1 MARTPHPHHEFKGLS
16 DWVEVF
22 RAGKHKD
29 SKGRACEFTTGDL
42 DQIIANAAAEPA
54 PAVLGHPKHNAPA
67 YAWTSGLK
75 RDGDMLFAKFS
86 DINADFEAGVKSG
99 AYRNRSVSIYKDG
112 DAGWKLRHVG
122 WLGAEPPAIT
132 GLKPVE
138 FSAVVDAHEFSSGDD
153 MQVAWALTDIA
164 GAFRRLRDWV
174 IGDKGLDVADQVLPD
189 YQITSITD
197 SAQRVRQSAI
207 DELNAEAVERLP
219 APSMFTAAT
228 PPIKKDIP
236 MSFTQAD
243 LDRVAAETAARV
255 KAETELQFS
264 AAQAEL
270 TRLQSEQQRTRIE
283 HQVDGWKAK
292 GLVTPAESAGLV
304 EFIASIESAGA
315 AQFEFSA
322 AGGAAAK
329 KTPGEWFAEFMAS
342 RQPIVTLG
350 KRQGD
355 DPAPVLDKANPRA
368 IADAAIEFQASEGK
382 SGRMVSVESA
392 VAHVMTHS
400 AG

>member
-1 MARTPHPHHEFKGLS
+1 MARTPPTHHEFKGLS
-16 DWVEVF
+16 DWVEIF

-29 SKGRACEFTTGDL
+29 SKGRECEFTTGDL

-54 PAVLGHPKHNAPA
+54 PAVLGHPKHDAPA
-67 YAWTSGLK
+67 YAWTAGMK
-75 RDGDMLFAKFS
+75 REGDVLFTKFG
-86 DINADFEAGVKSG
+86 DINPAFESGVATG
-99 AYRNRSVSIYKDG
+99 AYRNRSVSIYKD
-112 DAGWKLRHVG
+112 DAAGWKLRHVG

-138 FSAVVDAHEFSSGDD
+138 FSAGVDAHEFSSGDD
-153 MQVAWALTDIA
+153 MQVAWALTDIS
-164 GAFRRLRDWV
+164 GAFRRLRDWL

-189 YQITSITD
+189 YQVTSIAD

-207 DELNAEAVERLP
+207 EELHAEQAP
-219 APSMFTAAT
+219 ASTLFTAPT
-228 PPIKKDIP
+228 PSSTKDIP

-255 KAETELQFS
+255 KAETEAQFS

-270 TRLQSEQQRTRIE
+270 MRLQSEQQHTRIT
-283 HQVDGWKAK
+283 HQVEGWKAK

-304 EFIASIESAGA
+304 EFMASIETAGA

-322 AGGAAAK
+322 AGGAADK
-329 KTPGEWFAEFMAS
+329 KTPAEWFAEFMAARKPVVTIGH
-342 RQPIVTLG
+342 RQE
-350 KRQGD
+350 GD
-355 DPAPVLDKANPRA
+355 PVPVLDKANPRA
-368 IADAAIEFQASEGK
+368 IADAAVEFQAAEAK
-382 SGRMVSVESA
+382 LGRVVSVEAA
-392 VAHVMTHS
+392 VAHVMTRS

>member
-1 MARTPHPHHEFKGLS
+1 MARTPPTHHEFKGLS
-16 DWVEVF
+16 DWVEIF

-29 SKGRACEFTTGDL
+29 SKGRECEFTTGDL

-86 DINADFEAGVKSG
+86 DINTDFEAGVKSG

-122 WLGAEPPAIT
+122 WLGAEPPAIA

-138 FSAVVDAHEFSSGDD
+138 FSASVDAHEFSSGDD
-153 MQVAWALTDIA
+153 MQVAWALTDIS
-164 GAFRRLRDWV
+164 GAFRRLRDWL
-174 IGDKGLDVADQVLPD
+174 IEDKGLDVADQVLPD
-189 YQITSITD
+189 YHVTSIAD

-207 DELNAEAVERLP
+207 DELNAEVPP
-219 APSMFTAAT
+219 APTLFTAPT
-228 PPIKKDIP
+228 PASTKDIP

-255 KAETELQFS
+255 QAETAAQFS

-292 GLVTPAESAGLV
+292 GLVTPAESTGLV
-304 EFIASIESAGA
+304 EFMASIETANA

-329 KTPGEWFAEFMAS
+329 KTPAEWFAEFMAS
-342 RQPIVTLG
+342 RQPVVTLG

-368 IADAAIEFQASEGK
+368 IADAAVEFQAAEAK
-382 SGRMVSVESA
+382 SGRTVSVEAA
-392 VAHVMTHS
+392 VAHVMTRS

>member
-1 MARTPHPHHEFKGLS
+1 MARTPPNHHEFKGLS

-29 SKGRACEFTTGDL
+29 SKGRECEFTTGDL

-86 DINADFEAGVKSG
+86 DINTDFEAGVKSG
-99 AYRNRSVSIYKDG
+99 AYRNRSVSIFKD
-112 DAGWKLRHVG
+112 DAAGWKLRHVG
-122 WLGAEPPAIT
+122 WLGAGPPAIT

-138 FSAVVDAHEFSSGDD
+138 FSAVIDAHEFSSGDD
-153 MQVAWALTDIA
+153 MQVAWALTDIS
-164 GAFRRLRDWV
+164 GAFRRLRDWL

-189 YQITSITD
+189 YHVTSIAD
-197 SAQRVRQSAI
+197 SAQRVRQSAV
-207 DELNAEAVERLP
+207 DELNAEAPP
-219 APSMFTAAT
+219 ALTNFTA
-228 PPIKKDIP
+228 PPPASTKDTP

-255 KAETELQFS
+255 KAETEAQFS

-270 TRLQSEQQRTRIE
+270 TRLQSEQQRTRIT
-283 HQVDGWKAK
+283 HQVEGWKAK
-292 GLVTPAESAGLV
+292 GLVTPAESTGLV
-304 EFIASIESAGA
+304 EFMASIETADA

-329 KTPGEWFAEFMAS
+329 KTPAEWFAEFMAA
-342 RQPIVTLG
+342 RKPVVTLG
-350 KRQGD
+350 LRQEGD
-355 DPAPVLDKANPRA
+355 PMPVLDKANPRA
-368 IADAAIEFQASEGK
+368 IADAAVEFQAAEAK
-382 SGRMVSVESA
+382 SGRTVSVESA
-392 VAHVMTHS
+392 VAHVMTRS